1 MSMYWHVAYYGTWRK
16 GDSVTRI
23 DFGKYHFGT
32 YDREKAFKKA
42 QEVAN
47 ETGREVTV
55 SWDIPTGHGLR
66 SEYRKFLPAGQ
77 S

>member
-16 GDSVTRI
+16 GDGVTHI